1 MGVVTSFI
9 LALDNAVHV
18 KMKLQISHSRSL
30 QQCPRFSSQGRAGGG
45 LFHFTSTVQG
55 WSNDFPLGRKIWQV
69 FFVCPHLSRSY
80 QLILR
85 PWLVDWLSIIIHQ
98 LSASCTAKLC
108 QINRVTYV
116 ITPAP
121 RELKWL
127 PTKERLLFKNAW
139 TFKCLNGLAPY
150 YLWEKFIRRSQL
162 HSRSTRTVRI

>member
-9 LALDNAVHV
+9 LALDNAVYV

-30 QQCPRFSSQGRAGGG
+30 QQCPRFSSQGRAGGD
-45 LFHFTSTVQG
+45 LFQFTSTVQG

-69 FFVCPHLSRSY
+69 FFVCLHLSRSY

-108 QINRVTYV
+108 QINRVKHV

-127 PTKERLLFKNAW
+127 PTKERLLFKIALP
-139 TFKCLNGLAPY
+139 FKCLNGLAPY
-150 YLWEKFIRRSQL
+150 YL
-162 HSRSTRTVRI
+162 